1 MGPDMQLSPVMAIH
15 LSAALGALAI
25 GPIALWARKGR
36 VQRPRL
42 HRAAGYAWT
51 TLMLATC
58 LSALF
63 IHDRQLPNLAGYTWI
78 HLFVPFTLLGLFG
91 AFRALYR
98 GEIPAHRRAM
108 QSVYLGACI
117 GAGAFS
123 LLPGR
128 YLGQVVW
135 GTWLGLLS

>member
-1 MGPDMQLSPVMAIH
+1 MQLTPVIAIH

-25 GPIALWARKGR
+25 GPIALWARKGA

-58 LSALF
+58 LSAFF
-63 IHDRQLPNLAGYTWI
+63 IRDWQLPNVAGYTWI
-78 HLFVPFTLLGLFG
+78 HLLIPVTLLGLFG

-98 GEIPAHRRAM
+98 RDIPAHRKAM

-117 GAGAFS
+117 GAGAFT

-128 YLGQVVW
+128 YLGQLVW
-135 GTWLGLLS
+135 GHWLGLLS